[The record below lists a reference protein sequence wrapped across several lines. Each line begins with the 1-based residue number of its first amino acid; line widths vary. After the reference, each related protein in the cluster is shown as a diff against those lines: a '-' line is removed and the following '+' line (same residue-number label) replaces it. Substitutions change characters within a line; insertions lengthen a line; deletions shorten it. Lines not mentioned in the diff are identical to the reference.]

1 MENNDQLDWI
11 DCSAFLSTVKVT
23 VDKELS
29 VKDLIA
35 SGVYINSVTKLADIT
50 KVIPTLT
57 LVSLYYFCTETV
69 EGGDAKTVAGI
80 LKNLLMFI
88 HINFINFILRKDLLH
103 SCYTFACL
111 MNSKNLVIIT
121 DYVISIVLNKKNNIS
136 TKFSEYI

>member
-1 MENNDQLDWI
+1 MDGHAIVVNYLLENEYK
-11 DCSAFLSTVKVT
+11 VKVT

-29 VKDLIA
+29 IKDLIA

-88 HINFINFILRKDLLH
+88 HINFINFILRKGLLH
-103 SCYTFACL
+103 SYTLACL

-121 DYVISIVLNKKNNIS
+121 DYVVSIVLNKKNNIS